1 MSAVALVLLSV
12 AAALFLTR
20 LFIGPS
26 VADRVMAFDG
36 LLITVMCGIL
46 VAVAR
51 RDWSTSVDAVLLIAL
66 VGFIGT
72 GVLAR
77 FVERRG
83 GG

>member
-1 MSAVALVLLSV
+1 MSVVALGLLSG
-12 AAALFLTR
+12 AAALFMVR

-36 LLITVMCGIL
+36 LLITVMCAIL

-77 FVERRG
+77 YVERRG
-83 GG
+83 G

>member
-1 MSAVALVLLSV
+1 MSVIALAVLSV
-12 AAALFLTR
+12 GAALFLAR

-36 LLITVMCGIL
+36 LLITVMSGIL

-66 VGFIGT
+66 VGFVGT

-77 FVERRG
+77 FVERKG
-83 GG
+83 G

>member
-1 MSAVALVLLSV
+1 MSALALVLLSV

>member
-1 MSAVALVLLSV
+1 MSVAAIVILSV
-12 AAALFLTR
+12 AAALFLAR
-20 LFIGPS
+20 LIIGPS
-26 VADRVMAFDG
+26 VADRVVAFDG

-51 RDWSTSVDAVLLIAL
+51 GDWVTSVDAVLLIAL

-77 FVERRG
+77 YVERRG
-83 GG
+83 G

>member
-1 MSAVALVLLSV
+1 MSALALVLLSV

-83 GG
+83 G